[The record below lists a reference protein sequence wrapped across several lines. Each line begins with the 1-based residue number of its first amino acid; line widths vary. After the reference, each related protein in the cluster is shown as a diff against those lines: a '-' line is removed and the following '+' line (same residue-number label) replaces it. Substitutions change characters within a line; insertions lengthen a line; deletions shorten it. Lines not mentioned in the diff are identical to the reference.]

1 MNRRVYLVDLHAQH
15 GIDVTE
21 ISEDSQDDLEGLD
34 ASVAHIANLLSTE
47 PADGFHTFLVIQFKS
62 VWKAFPGCFFS
73 STSGL
78 LRKNNR
84 VYG

>member
-62 VWKAFPGCFFS
+62 VWKAFPDLISNDS
-73 STSGL
+73 SPSTAEL
-78 LRKNNR
+78 NVLI
-84 VYG
+84 